1 MLNITYISIKKFAQK
16 VVFAFREHLLEVVP
30 TEQQGTES
38 LQADT
43 PEKVKVSLNDL
54 KIISSALLHFKKV
67 LLKKNDTARAQAVS
81 EVDERIYHLILAI
94 EQAREMESKEVMA
107 A

>member
-1 MLNITYISIKKFAQK
+1 MLNITYISVKKFAKQ
-16 VVFAFREHLLEVVP
+16 VALAFREHLLEVVP
-30 TEQQGTES
+30 TEKHGAES
-38 LQADT
+38 LQADA

-67 LLKKNDTARAQAVS
+67 LLKKNDTARAQSVA

-94 EQAREMESKEVMA
+94 EQAREIEAKEVMA